1 MTMKIKKHIKAKRQ
15 YVSPSIY
22 VKVLQMESMLAGPS
36 ATVNGGNGTSGD
48 ITTGGTGGDGG
59 STPPPGNPTYP
70 PFGGQG
76 AKANSRLF
84 FDDETEE

>member
-1 MTMKIKKHIKAKRQ
+1 MKIKKHIKAKRQ

-36 ATVNGGNGTSGD
+36 ATETAPNEGSGD
-48 ITTGGTGGDGG
+48 GEG
-59 STPPPGNPTYP
+59 GNPTFP
-70 PFGGQG
+70 PFGGKG
-76 AKANSRLF
+76 AKADSRMF